1 MMRVR
6 SIRFQWIMLSFFISI
21 VPLVCLQL
29 VYFAIATERVKSVT
43 EEEARQKAEQVRSI
57 VLREIEDEKR
67 GLLLLGDFLKTF
79 SPTYSLDSL
88 RHHIA
93 NYFFTYRHVYSR
105 ASLLDDEG
113 HQKFSFI
120 RYSSPEYLY
129 EPKWE
134 EGFAYPGLPEETV
147 KGLRGKVTSLGYYP
161 SRFGYSERLVL
172 SIDKMGFIMADLRL
186 KAVYVDA
193 AQQARISPGDEV
205 FVFNRDK
212 TIVYATESSWND
224 KNVEDILV
232 KLSGEETDPEK
243 EPFVL
248 GYSGNEELL
257 SVGIVAH
264 YGSLLVPLNQTLEMG
279 LWITLLFA
287 AAIIFIVWLF
297 TYRLKRAF
305 KPLIGATDEIASG
318 NLDHRVPRSSFLE
331 LDILSKHFNKMAER
345 LKSLLNEMAQK
356 EQMALLG
363 EFSSFV
369 IHDLKSPLSAM
380 ELLAENLDEEI
391 QESPLSKSLSKYT
404 RNLSLGIKK
413 LEKFVEN
420 ILDYVRPMEL
430 SSVEVNLEE
439 FIQEIS
445 AECPFEVRFDPHDSM
460 LLVLIDP
467 DQFKR
472 VVLNLLE
479 NAREAIENKE
489 DGEITVK
496 TFSKNNRAFINFR
509 DNGSGISEE
518 DKLKIF
524 DLYYT
529 TKTGRGGHGFG
540 LTIVK
545 RIVEAHGGEIDF
557 QSKAGKGT
565 MFTVELPIG
574 G

>member
-21 VPLVCLQL
+21 VPLVFLQL
-29 VYFAIATERVKSVT
+29 VYFAIATERVKSVM

-57 VLREIEDEKR
+57 VVREIEDEKR
-67 GLLLLGDFLKTF
+67 GLLLLDDFLRTF
-79 SPTYSLDSL
+79 SPTHSLDSL
-88 RHHIA
+88 RHHIS

-105 ASLLDDEG
+105 VSVLDNEG
-113 HQKFSFI
+113 LQRFSFI
-120 RYSSPEYLY
+120 SYSSPEYLY

-147 KGLRGKVTSLGYYP
+147 RGLREKVTSLGYYP

-172 SIDKMGFIMADLRL
+172 SMDEMGFIMADLRL
-186 KAVYVDA
+186 KAVFVDA
-193 AQQARISPGDEV
+193 ARQAGISPGDEV

-212 TIVYATESSWND
+212 IIVYATESSWND
-224 KNVEDILV
+224 KNVEEILV
-232 KLSGEETDPEK
+232 KLKEEETDPEK

-248 GYSGNEELL
+248 GYSGNEEPL
-257 SVGIVAH
+257 SVGIVAR
-264 YGSLLVPLNQTLEMG
+264 YGSLIVPLNQTLEMG

-287 AAIIFIVWLF
+287 AAIIFVVWLF

-305 KPLIGATDEIASG
+305 EPLIDATDEIASG
-318 NLDHRVPRSSFLE
+318 NLDHRVPHSSFLE

-345 LKSLLNEMAQK
+345 LKSLIKEMAQK
-356 EQMALLG
+356 EQMTLLG
-363 EFSSFV
+363 EFTSFV

-391 QESPLSKSLSKYT
+391 QESPLSRNLSKYT

-420 ILDYVRPMEL
+420 ILDYVRPMDL

-439 FIQEIS
+439 YIKEIS
-445 AECPFEVRFDPHDSM
+445 AECSFEVRFDPDDSM
-460 LLVLIDP
+460 PRVLIDP

-479 NAREAIENKE
+479 NAREAIEGKE
-489 DGEITVK
+489 GGEITVK
-496 TFSKNNRAFINFR
+496 TFSKNNRACINVR
-509 DNGSGISEE
+509 DNGSGIPEE
-518 DKLKIF
+518 DKQKIF

-529 TKTGRGGHGFG
+529 TKPGRGGHGFG

-545 RIVEAHGGEIDF
+545 RILEAHGGKINV
-557 QSKAGKGT
+557 QSEVGKGT
-565 MFTVELPIG
+565 VFTVELPIG
-574 G
+574 D